1 VDNTTVHPETNPPPV
16 DIQDLPAAFQQYRWE
31 KKHALYGFE
40 ADCYPNFRWIH
51 SLETRFAWVR
61 NRPNEEFEAPVFL
74 LREMIQWG
82 GSQNGVLQK
91 FDENLGGICLDLA
104 LWKVIEALDR
114 PKEAIAAALD
124 IPAFGLTYA
133 SKLLRFL
140 DPVRYAALDSQI
152 RGLLLEREPGFP
164 TIFDGN
170 TKSMVA
176 GYVAFLEV
184 LERTRHEAQKAKVV
198 RPECKLAAAPGETQ
212 GWRNA
217 DIEMALFA
225 RS

>member
-1 VDNTTVHPETNPPPV
+1 M
-16 DIQDLPAAFQQYRWE
+16 DIQALPAAFQQYSWE

-40 ADCYPNFRWIH
+40 ADCYPNFPWIN
-51 SLETRFAWVR
+51 SLEVRFASVR
-61 NRPNEEFEAPVFL
+61 NRQKVGFKAPVLL

-91 FDENLGGICLDLA
+91 FDENLGGICLDSA
-104 LWKVIEALDR
+104 LWRVIEAMDR
-114 PKEAIAAALD
+114 PEDAIRAALE

-184 LERTRHEAQKAKVV
+184 LERIRHEAQKAKVV
-198 RPECKLAAAPGETQ
+198 RPECKLAAAQGETQ

-225 RS
+225 WS

>member
-1 VDNTTVHPETNPPPV
+1 
-16 DIQDLPAAFQQYRWE
+16 
-31 KKHALYGFE
+31 
-40 ADCYPNFRWIH
+40 
-51 SLETRFAWVR
+51 VR
-61 NRPNEEFEAPVFL
+61 NRPNEEFEAPIFL

-114 PKEAIAAALD
+114 PEDAIRAALD

-152 RGLLLEREPGFP
+152 RKLLKAKVGFP
-164 TIFDGN
+164 TIYDAN
-170 TKSMVA
+170 TNSMVA
-176 GYVAFLEV
+176 GYLAFLEV
-184 LERTRHEAQKAKVV
+184 LDGMRDEVQKAKVV
-198 RPECKLAAAPGETQ
+198 RPECKLAAAQGETD

>member
-1 VDNTTVHPETNPPPV
+1 VDNTTVHPETNLHPV
-16 DIQDLPAAFQQYRWE
+16 DIQDLPAAFQRYRWE

-40 ADCYPNFRWIH
+40 ADCYPNFPWIN

-61 NRPNEEFEAPVFL
+61 NRPNEEFEAPIFL

-91 FDENLGGICLDLA
+91 FDENLGGICLDSA

-114 PKEAIAAALD
+114 PEDAIRAALD

-152 RGLLLEREPGFP
+152 RKLLKPKVGFP
-164 TIFDGN
+164 TIYDAN
-170 TKSMVA
+170 TNSMVA
-176 GYVAFLEV
+176 GYLAFLEV
-184 LERTRHEAQKAKVV
+184 LDGMRDEAQKAKVV
-198 RPECKLAAAPGETQ
+198 RPECKLAAAQGETE

>member
-1 VDNTTVHPETNPPPV
+1 M
-16 DIQDLPAAFQQYRWE
+16 DIQALPAAFQQYSWE

-40 ADCYPNFRWIH
+40 ADCYPNFPWIN
-51 SLETRFAWVR
+51 SLEVRFASVR
-61 NRPNEEFEAPVFL
+61 NRQKVGFKAPVLL

-91 FDENLGGICLDLA
+91 FDENLGGICLDSA

-114 PKEAIAAALD
+114 PEDAIRAALE

-152 RGLLLEREPGFP
+152 RKLLKPKVGFP
-164 TIFDGN
+164 TIYDAN
-170 TKSMVA
+170 TNSMVA
-176 GYVAFLEV
+176 GYLAFLEV
-184 LERTRHEAQKAKVV
+184 LDGIRDEAQTANVA
-198 RPECKLAAAPGETQ
+198 RPECKLAAAQGETE

-225 RS
+225 WS